1 MDNDRPIT
9 LDWVATDPEHA
20 FYFCRGT
27 CHLYTYVVTRPLRLV
42 YFDGASAAKVISG
55 ALDSQDIVLW
65 GKARPDK
72 VWDESARIKELCEWG
87 EQFELD
93 GFVRY

>member
-1 MDNDRPIT
+1 MDNDRHIA
-9 LDWVATDPEHA
+9 LEWVATNPEHA
-20 FYFCRGT
+20 FYFCRGS
-27 CHLYTYVVTRPLRLV
+27 CHLHTYVTTRPLRLV
-42 YFDGASAAKVISG
+42 YFDGASAAKVMSG

-72 VWDESARIKELCEWG
+72 VWDESARMKELCEWG
-87 EQFELD
+87 EQFKLD

>member
-1 MDNDRPIT
+1 M
-9 LDWVATDPEHA
+9 
-20 FYFCRGT
+20 
-27 CHLYTYVVTRPLRLV
+27 VTRPLRLV
-42 YFDGASAAKVISG
+42 YFDGASAANVISG

-72 VWDESARIKELCEWG
+72 VWDDDARIKELCEWG
-87 EQFELD
+87 ERFELD